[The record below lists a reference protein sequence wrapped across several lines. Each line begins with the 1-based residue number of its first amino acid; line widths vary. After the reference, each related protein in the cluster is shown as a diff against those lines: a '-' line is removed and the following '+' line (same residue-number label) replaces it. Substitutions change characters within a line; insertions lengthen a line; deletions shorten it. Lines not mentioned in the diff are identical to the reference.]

1 MDSRKK
7 IIGIITLSLCIS
19 ISLAMAAGN
28 TWAAAKP
35 VEISVI
41 GGNEGRGGKH
51 KGYFEATYSGKKIK
65 VIYSYKANRANP
77 MEHPIKVYQGD
88 KKIADWECYLQQGNN
103 QQLAIKDREISS
115 DRQVAR
121 PENFRSVQDL
131 PAGGYQEDWR
141 KIKVS

>member
-1 MDSRKK
+1 MRLDIRKK

-19 ISLAMAAGN
+19 ISIAIAAGN
-28 TWAAAKP
+28 TSAAAKP

-103 QQLAIKDREISS
+103 QNLAIKDREITLIGKW
-115 DRQVAR
+115 
-121 PENFRSVQDL
+121 QDQKTFEAYKIYL
-131 PAGGYQEDWR
+131 PADIR
-141 KIKVS
+141 KIGEK

>member
-19 ISLAMAAGN
+19 ISLGMAAGN

-41 GGNEGRGGKH
+41 GGNEGRGGKY
-51 KGYFEATYSGKKIK
+51 KGYFEATYAGKKIK

-88 KKIADWECYLQQGNN
+88 KKIADWKCYLQQGNN
-103 QQLAIKDREISS
+103 QQLAIKDREISLIGKW
-115 DRQVAR
+115 
-121 PENFRSVQDL
+121 QDQKTFEAYKIYL
-131 PAGGYQEDWR
+131 PADIR
-141 KIKVS
+141 KIGEK